1 MLTFANV
8 DGVKTM
14 PGLVPTLSQF
24 TNIVCRVDE
33 KHGVMEDLPDPL
45 PPRKYLPFFHGW
57 AGAGQER
64 KLAPA
69 GWGRDLARKKPRL
82 VLAVR

>member
-1 MLTFANV
+1 MLCMLTFANV

-33 KHGVMEDLPDPL
+33 KHGDLKDLPDPL
-45 PPRKYLPFFHGW
+45 PPRKYLPIFPGV
-57 AGAGQER
+57 GGTQDKNETC
-64 KLAPA
+64 APPV
-69 GWGRDLARKKPRL
+69 GVNP
-82 VLAVR
+82 